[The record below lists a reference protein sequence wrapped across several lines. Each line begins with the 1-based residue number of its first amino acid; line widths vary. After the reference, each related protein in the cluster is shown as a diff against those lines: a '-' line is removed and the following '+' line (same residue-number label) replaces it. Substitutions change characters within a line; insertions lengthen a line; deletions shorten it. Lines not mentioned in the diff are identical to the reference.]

1 MDSWGQGYVTDLEY
15 TAGFYAEQSPAIL
28 RLACLLN
35 GIDTPPID
43 DGFTYCELGCG
54 VGVTALIL
62 AASNPR
68 GRFVAVDFHPVHIL
82 KARSVAHAAGLTNIE
97 FLEHSFEQLADGG
110 SAALPPLD
118 FITLHGVYS
127 WVSHETRRQIVSIMA
142 RHLKPGGLA
151 YVSYNAMPG
160 SAQRQPVQRLLWDLA
175 ALTPSRSDQRIARAI
190 EQLDALKT
198 AGARALAGNEFASD
212 AMKQL
217 KHGAEQYLAHEYLN
231 EHWNPMYHADLARE
245 LAAAKLTYAGS
256 ANLIENFAEVMLD
269 AEQREFLNSLGAP
282 HLRETL
288 RDFCTNKTFR
298 KDVFVRGAH
307 QLSASR
313 QLAQLSQIKLALLV
327 PREEFKFEIEA
338 PAGKG
343 DLNRA
348 VYGAVVDA
356 LAEGPRTVA
365 ELVSLPTMPGSHQMS
380 PLELVGILVGTR
392 QAAPVVD
399 GVAPVDQAAADRLT
413 MALSDLF
420 AEARPS
426 TAVGVG
432 VAALGGGLRIGMIE
446 FAVHRSMLMHGAVDT
461 DAVAAGVYDSTAARG
476 ASVLKDGK
484 PIEGREESLAFL
496 RDRVR
501 EITERMRP
509 LWHQF
514 WPQSRGM

>member
-1 MDSWGQGYVTDLEY
+1 
-15 TAGFYAEQSPAIL
+15 
-28 RLACLLN
+28 
-35 GIDTPPID
+35 
-43 DGFTYCELGCG
+43 GFTYCELGCG

-313 QLAQLSQIKLALLV
+313 QFAQLSQIKLALLV

-399 GVAPVDQAAADRLT
+399 GVAPVDQAAA
-413 MALSDLF
+413 
-420 AEARPS
+420 
-426 TAVGVG
+426 
-432 VAALGGGLRIGMIE
+432 
-446 FAVHRSMLMHGAVDT
+446 
-461 DAVAAGVYDSTAARG
+461 
-476 ASVLKDGK
+476 
-484 PIEGREESLAFL
+484 
-496 RDRVR
+496 
-501 EITERMRP
+501 
-509 LWHQF
+509 
-514 WPQSRGM
+514 